1 MAKATQSRQPK
12 VIKTEEQLASEL
24 KENLAK
30 KELIAKIKNQKEILE
45 VRLHPFISGKEA
57 SDQRL
62 NRLTKIN
69 DFLKKE
75 LDAFKKEQEA
85 AKAKEAAKAEEEAPA
100 ASSET
105 PASK

>member
-1 MAKATQSRQPK
+1 MAKAIQARKPK

>member
-85 AKAKEAAKAEEEAPA
+85 AKEAEAKAKEASA
-100 ASSET
+100 ASSEI